1 METCRN
7 CGAALSPDIE
17 WCGLCFTP
25 TGRVPEKELIVLP
38 DVDADAERAAPDPWT
53 NALFSALVVAFV
65 VVAFIDLWNLT
76 GDVGSAPWAAAVS
89 FLTSVSALGLVA
101 LIVAWTPRPVAPR
114 ETLIVIER
122 APAER
127 ALAEP
132 PERVEPSERIH
143 PSIPRGSATP
153 SA

>member
-1 METCRN
+1 METCSN

-76 GDVGSAPWAAAVS
+76 GDVGSAPPSNVSRRERSAARDRASGSEPTWVSRTPPLGRGWA
-89 FLTSVSALGLVA
+89 
-101 LIVAWTPRPVAPR
+101 
-114 ETLIVIER
+114 
-122 APAER
+122 
-127 ALAEP
+127 
-132 PERVEPSERIH
+132 
-143 PSIPRGSATP
+143 
-153 SA
+153 